1 MVNYIM
7 YRSTTSIMSIRNFAV
22 RLYNRYT
29 VLILLLVVMLFV
41 HTSLIQI
48 HPLMFIVWPASAW
61 LTIEIYS
68 RWRKEPLKVF
78 LFTATFTLYLVATQL
93 LVVENNK
100 GIFFDL
106 DPFPNMATISYYVL
120 GVSAILF
127 FYDAFVAK
135 TMSFRNIP
143 VYVGFASVI
152 PWGSPLVVEAII
164 LVRWVIDG
172 SFALRTAGKGLGAAS
187 LNDIL
192 FIYGSRNLA
201 YSITLFYTTM
211 ALLRFTELL
220 AVRRERERNK
230 KLLLEQ
236 EREWLAHAWENP
248 LTLLSPNERNSFIME
263 HNHLEVEQ
271 RNEILREK
279 VLPEKGIR
287 LIGPKASPEWN
298 FRGRH

>member
-1 MVNYIM
+1 M
-7 YRSTTSIMSIRNFAV
+7 YRSTRSMMSIRNLAEG
-22 RLYNRYT
+22 LYNRYT

-68 RWRKEPLKVF
+68 RWRREPLRVF
-78 LFTATFTLYLVATQL
+78 LFTATFTLYLLATQL
-93 LVVENNK
+93 LVVENTR

-120 GVSAILF
+120 GISAVLF

-135 TMSFRNIP
+135 TMSFGNIP

-152 PWGSPLVVEAII
+152 PWGSPLLVEAII
-164 LVRWVIDG
+164 MVRWVLDG

-201 YSITLFYTTM
+201 YSITLFYSTM
-211 ALLRFTELL
+211 AFLRFTELL
-220 AVRRERERNK
+220 AVRRELVRDKR
-230 KLLLEQ
+230 LLLEQ
-236 EREWLAHAWENP
+236 DREWLVHAWENP
-248 LTLLSPNERNSFIME
+248 LMLLSPDERSSFIKE
-263 HNHLEVEQ
+263 HDHLEAEK

-287 LIGPKASPEWN
+287 LIGPKASLEWN
-298 FRGRH
+298 SRGRH

>member
-1 MVNYIM
+1 M
-7 YRSTTSIMSIRNFAV
+7 MSIRNFVV

-29 VLILLLVVMLFV
+29 VLILLLVVMLFF

-61 LTIEIYS
+61 FTIEIYS

-164 LVRWVIDG
+164 LARWGIDG

>member
-7 YRSTTSIMSIRNFAV
+7 YRSTTSNVSIRDIAE

-41 HTSLIQI
+41 HASLIQI

-68 RWRKEPLKVF
+68 RWKEEPIRVF
-78 LFTATFTLYLVATQL
+78 MFTATFTLYLVATQL
-93 LVVENNK
+93 LVVENTK

-106 DPFPNMATISYYVL
+106 DLFPNMATISYYVL
-120 GVSAILF
+120 GVSAMLF

-135 TMSFRNIP
+135 TISFRNIP

-152 PWGSPLVVEAII
+152 PWGSPLLVEALI

-187 LNDIL
+187 INDIL

-211 ALLRFTELL
+211 ALLRLSELL
-220 AVRRERERNK
+220 TVRREGERDK
-230 KLLLEQ
+230 KYLLEQ
-236 EREWLAHAWENP
+236 DRAWLAHAWENP
-248 LTLLSPNERNSFIME
+248 LTLLNPDERSSFLEE
-263 HNHLEVEQ
+263 HNHLAVEK

-287 LIGPKASPEWN
+287 LTNPKASSGWN
-298 FRGRH
+298 WRGKH